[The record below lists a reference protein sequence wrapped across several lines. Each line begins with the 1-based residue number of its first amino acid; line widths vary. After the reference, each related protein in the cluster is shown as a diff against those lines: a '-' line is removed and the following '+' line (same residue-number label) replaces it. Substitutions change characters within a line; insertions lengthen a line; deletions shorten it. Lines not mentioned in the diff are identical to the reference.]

1 MHIHICIRTNLNI
14 HAHMYIY
21 IYIYIYIFI
30 YTGPKGLVPQ
40 AEIENILPFEKSIMM
55 ENVVIN
61 RYAVESKKKFV
72 KWRTNSIEKLLNNDN
87 GKTSTP
93 LAKVIYM
100 YIHVYI
106 YIYVYMYIY
115 IFLYIY
121 ICIGKTYS

>member
-1 MHIHICIRTNLNI
+1 MYKYLNIHIHICIFT
-14 HAHMYIY
+14 YTC
-21 IYIYIYIFI
+21 IYIFI
-30 YTGPKGLVPQ
+30 YTGPKGLAPQ

-61 RYAVESKKKFV
+61 RYAIENKKKFV
-72 KWRTNSIEKLLNNDN
+72 NWRTNSIEKLLNNDD

-106 YIYVYMYIY
+106 YACI
-115 IFLYIY
+115 LYL
-121 ICIGKTYS
+121 